1 MKRRGTMM
9 LLTVDIGNTRVKLAR
24 MADGKVTALE
34 SLVTTEVLAGSLASF
49 TIGVRS
55 NVLSKLEGVIVASVV
70 PSANPILARILT
82 EQTGIPPHFVDHSV
96 KLPFSLR
103 ERRPE
108 RIGIDR
114 ICAAVGA
121 IGPAGAGAIVI
132 DIGTAIT
139 VDLVANKHF
148 EAGPILPGP
157 GLGLAA
163 LGASAEQ
170 LPDIDVD
177 EIQDLFPSRTRD
189 TREAMILGA
198 GLATLG
204 GIREAV
210 RRMEAQIPRPIRK
223 VVTGGGA
230 GALAPHLPGSWKLD
244 PHIVHRGLYRIWCQD
259 GAAGRP
265 EPADKTRPG
274 KG

>member
-1 MKRRGTMM
+1 M
-9 LLTVDIGNTRVKLAR
+9 LLTVDIGNTRVKLAHT
-24 MADGKVTALE
+24 AGKTITALD
-34 SLVTTEVLAGSLASF
+34 SLATAEVLSGSLTSY
-49 TIGVRS
+49 TIGIS
-55 NVLSKLEGVIVASVV
+55 SSVLSKLRGVIVASVV

-82 EQTGIPPHFVDHSV
+82 EETGITPRFVDHSV
-96 KLPFSLR
+96 KLPFRLR
-103 ERRPE
+103 ESRPE

-121 IGPAGAGAIVI
+121 IGTAGAGAIVI

-139 VDLVANKHF
+139 VDLVANKRF

-170 LPDIDVD
+170 LPEIDADDI
-177 EIQDLFPSRTRD
+177 QNLFPSRTRN
-189 TREAMILGA
+189 TRDAMILGA

-210 RRMEAQIPRPIRK
+210 RRMEAQVARPIRK
-223 VVTGGGA
+223 VLTGGGA
-230 GALAPHLPGSWKLD
+230 SAMAPQLPGSWKLD
-244 PHIVHRGLYRIWCQD
+244 PHVVHRGLFRIWRQNS
-259 GAAGRP
+259 AAGRP
-265 EPADKTRPG
+265 ESAD
-274 KG
+274 

>member
-1 MKRRGTMM
+1 MV
-9 LLTVDIGNTRVKLAR
+9 LTVDIGNTRVKFAHT
-24 MADGKVTALE
+24 AVKTVTPLE
-34 SLVTTEVLAGSLASF
+34 SLATAEVLSGSLTSY
-49 TIGVRS
+49 TIGVSSSVRP
-55 NVLSKLEGVIVASVV
+55 KLRGVIVASVV
-70 PSANPILARILT
+70 PSANSIVARILI
-82 EQTGIPPHFVDHSV
+82 EQTGITPRFVDHSV
-96 KLPFSLR
+96 KLPFRLR

-139 VDLVANKHF
+139 VDLVANKRF

-170 LPDIDVD
+170 LPDIDAE
-177 EIQDLFPSRTRD
+177 EIQDLFPRRTRD
-189 TREAMILGA
+189 TREAMILGV
-198 GLATLG
+198 GLAALG

-210 RRMEAQIPRPIRK
+210 RRMEVQVGRPIRK
-223 VVTGGGA
+223 VLTGGGA
-230 GALAPHLPGSWKLD
+230 AVLAPHLPGSWKMD
-244 PHIVHRGLYRIWCQD
+244 PHIVHRGLFRIWRQN
-259 GAAGRP
+259 GATGHPESTGR
-265 EPADKTRPG
+265 TRPG
-274 KG
+274 TR

>member
-1 MKRRGTMM
+1 M
-9 LLTVDIGNTRVKLAR
+9 LLTVDVGNTRVKIAHTT
-24 MADGKVTALE
+24 DKKVTALA
-34 SLVTTEVLAGSLASF
+34 SLATAEILAGSPPPGSF
-49 TIGVRS
+49 KVP
-55 NVLSKLEGVIVASVV
+55 SKLRGVIIASVV
-70 PSANPILARILT
+70 PSANPVLAGILT
-82 EQTGIPPHFVDHSV
+82 TRTGIPPRFVDHSL
-96 KLPFSLR
+96 KLPFRFR

-121 IGPAGAGAIVI
+121 IGPAGAGAIII

-139 VDLVANKHF
+139 VDLVVDKKY

-170 LPDIDVD
+170 LPNIDAGKVR
-177 EIQDLFPSRTRD
+177 DLFPRRARD

-210 RRMEAQIPRPIRK
+210 RRMEAEVDRPIRK
-223 VVTGGGA
+223 ILTGGGA
-230 GALAPHLPGSWKLD
+230 SALAPHLPGSWKLD
-244 PHIVHRGLYRIWCQD
+244 PHLVHKGLFRIWRHNT
-259 GAAGRP
+259 GAAESGAGIGPRR
-265 EPADKTRPG
+265 ARK
-274 KG
+274 